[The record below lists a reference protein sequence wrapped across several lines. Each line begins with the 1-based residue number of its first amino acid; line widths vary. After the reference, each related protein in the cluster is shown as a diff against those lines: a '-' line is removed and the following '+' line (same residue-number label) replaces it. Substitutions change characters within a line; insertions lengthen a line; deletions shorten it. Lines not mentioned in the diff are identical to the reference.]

1 MGNYISKSSGGG
13 GGKGKNKNYDIMDL
27 QTGEKFNL
35 VSGTHLQNVEVFAG
49 KGSKTPLDKAV
60 AEGLSEQIG
69 GKPENWQ
76 HCKGIGILDYY
87 GEEREAEIHWFQ
99 EKSVGKHKF
108 KIKRWRD

>member
-1 MGNYISKSSGGG
+1 
-13 GGKGKNKNYDIMDL
+13 MDL
-27 QTGEKFNL
+27 RTGEKFNL

-49 KGSKTPLDKAV
+49 KGSKAPYKQAQKFADKY
-60 AEGLSEQIG
+60 G
-69 GKPENWQ
+69 GKANQWQ
-76 HCKGIGILDYY
+76 HAKGTGLVDYY